1 MATRETKTPATR
13 SSRTRRDSPLPEATE
28 GGGRYATRRAATT
41 GFEASAVDEP
51 AASGHEEIKRNQ
63 VVIDGEEYQLAEGD
77 LLLDRDQVDIYAL
90 DQRLRRAQ
98 SALMN
103 RTEFSDAPVTP
114 GAGTSALVA
123 IAQEGQIVRWAP
135 GVILTFCVLRETFP
149 DQQKYEIAAQNMQ
162 LAAQQWMDVCG
173 IEFRYLQEFDTSTSL
188 RPEGVV
194 FPVRHIDASGAF
206 IAAAFFPTDEKSRW
220 RVLIDPSYYGTSFDQ
235 VGVLRHELGH
245 TLGFRHEHI
254 RSAAPAVCPDE
265 STSGTVDLTA
275 YDPKS
280 VMHYFCGGVG
290 SRELAITEV
299 DRTGAQ
305 LVYGPPLRDFVLL
318 EP

>member
-1 MATRETKTPATR
+1 MAPRETKTPATR
-13 SSRTRRDSPLPEATE
+13 SSRARRDSPLSEGTE
-28 GGGRYATRRAATT
+28 TSGRYATRRAATT
-41 GFEASAVDEP
+41 GFEAFAVDEP
-51 AASGHEEIKRNQ
+51 ASPSHDEIKRNQ

-77 LLLDRDQVDIYAL
+77 LLLDRDQAEIYAL
-90 DQRLRRAQ
+90 DQRVRRAQ
-98 SALMN
+98 SALMT
-103 RTEFSDAPVTP
+103 RTEFNDAPVAP

-123 IAQEGQIVRWAP
+123 IGQDGQIVRWAP
-135 GVILTFCVLRETFP
+135 GVVLTFCVLRETFP
-149 DQQKYEIAAQNMQ
+149 DQEKYELAAQNMQ
-162 LAAQQWMDVCG
+162 LAAQQWMNVCG
-173 IEFRYLQEFDTSTSL
+173 IEFRYLPEFDTSTSL

-194 FPVRHIDASGAF
+194 FPVRYIDAHGAF

-220 RVLIDPSYYGTSFDQ
+220 RVLIDPSYYRTSFDK

-254 RSAAPAVCPDE
+254 RSGAPAVCPDE
-265 STSGTVDLTA
+265 STADTIDLTA

-290 SRELAITEV
+290 SRDLAITDV

-305 LVYGPPLRDFVLL
+305 LVYGPALGDFVLL